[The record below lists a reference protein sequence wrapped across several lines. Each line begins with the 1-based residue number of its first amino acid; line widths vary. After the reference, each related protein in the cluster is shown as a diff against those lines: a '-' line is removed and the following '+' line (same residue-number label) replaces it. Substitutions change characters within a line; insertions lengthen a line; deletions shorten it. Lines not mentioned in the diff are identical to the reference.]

1 MKEKGARV
9 FKMFNFVSS
18 NGSFSENIQFNR
30 KPFGG
35 VIYHILESLNSKF
48 ELKKKIGQKY
58 ISNLAILSDPEGP
71 CR

>member
-18 NGSFSENIQFNR
+18 NGSFSENIQFDR

-48 ELKKKIGQKY
+48 ELKKKDWAKIYLKFGY
-58 ISNLAILSDPEGP
+58 IECPRGP
-71 CR
+71 L